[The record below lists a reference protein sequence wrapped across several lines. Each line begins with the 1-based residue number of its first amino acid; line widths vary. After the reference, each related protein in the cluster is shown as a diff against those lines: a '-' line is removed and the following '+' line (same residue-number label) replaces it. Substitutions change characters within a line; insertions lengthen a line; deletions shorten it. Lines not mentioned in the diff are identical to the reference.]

1 MPDDLSDIAVV
12 LAAGLAFC
20 VLYVAAAWFVA
31 PLIRPVMWVIAH
43 SLYRLT
49 VRGRENVPLAGPV
62 LIVSNHVTFLD
73 WMIFW
78 AVSPRPVTFVIWGG
92 FFRNPVL
99 RFGLSFARHRLVT
112 VKSRGPHAIA
122 EALDLSA
129 KKLAAGEAVV
139 IFAEGGLTR
148 NGQLRP
154 FGRGIEKVVKKSG
167 RDVTIVPTYLDNLWG
182 TLPSYSGKGPFKKWP
197 SEFRRRVTVWFGK
210 PLPGT
215 TLAAAVR
222 AAVVECGADCWLA
235 ESDRMPLVHQ
245 TFVREAAR
253 WRNLRRTAFV
263 DMATG
268 SERKLSWPSALV
280 GAWCLSRWLRK
291 ELGADPVVGVWLPTG
306 TGSTL
311 TNVALSFL
319 GKASVNLNYTAGP
332 DPVTSAVAQ
341 AEIRTVLTAK
351 RFLAKVP
358 LDVPAGVR
366 VVHLEDALAGISK
379 LAKAVAF
386 AAVLLLPKWL
396 LVRLTGAHRAK
407 PDDVLTVLFSSGST
421 GEPKGVML
429 SYRNVTTNAE
439 GFRRG
444 VDFSRRDT
452 MLATLPFFH
461 TFGYTVC
468 LWAPLTVGMK
478 AVYFPDPRQAKEVGD
493 LCRTHRCT
501 IMLGTATFLRFYLRR
516 CGPDDFASLR
526 LLICG
531 AEKLPVKLAEEFR
544 AKFGVLPFE
553 GYGCTELS
561 PVVSTNLPDAV
572 SGGATFRANTP
583 GTVGQPIPGVCPRA
597 FDPDTKQPLPPATE
611 GLLGVKGP
619 NVMLGYWKQ
628 PAKTAEAIRDG
639 WYISGDVGLVQEDGF
654 IRITGR
660 VSRFAKIAGEMVP
673 LERLDDELHDVLGK
687 HDDRVLVVAAV
698 PDDKRGERVV
708 VLHLAGLEA
717 ELPGA
722 FAKLR
727 DRGLPNLWIPDVRDC
742 HAVESFPVLGSGKLD
757 VRAVGDLAKTVA
769 RSA

>member
-1 MPDDLSDIAVV
+1 MPEDFADIAGV
-12 LAAGLAFC
+12 LAAGCAFG
-20 VLYVAAAWFVA
+20 VLYVAAAWFA
-31 PLIRPVMWVIAH
+31 SPLIRPVMWVIAH
-43 SLYRLT
+43 ALYRLT
-49 VRGRENVPLAGPV
+49 VRGREHVPPAGPV
-62 LIVSNHVTFLD
+62 LIVSNHVTFVD
-73 WMIFW
+73 WLIFW

-92 FFRNPVL
+92 FFANPVL

-122 EALDLSA
+122 EALELAA

-167 RDVTIVPTYLDNLWG
+167 RDVAIVPTYLDNLWG
-182 TLPSYSGKGPFKKWP
+182 TLPSYSGSGPFRKWP
-197 SEFRRRVTVWFGK
+197 TEFRRRVTVWFGK

-215 TLAAAVR
+215 TPAAEVR
-222 AAVVECGADCWLA
+222 AAVVECGADCWIA
-235 ESDRMPLVHQ
+235 ESGRMPLVHQ
-245 TFVREAAR
+245 TFVREASK

-263 DMATG
+263 DTATG
-268 SERKLSWPSALV
+268 SERRLSWPSALA
-280 GAWCLSRWLRK
+280 GAWCLSRWLRR
-291 ELGADPVVGVWLPTG
+291 ELGPDPVVGVWLPTG

-332 DPVTSAVAQ
+332 ESLRSAVEQ

-366 VVHLEDALAGISK
+366 VVHLEDALAGISG
-379 LAKAVAF
+379 LAKALAF
-386 AAVLLLPKWL
+386 AAILLLPGRV

-407 PDDVLTVLFSSGST
+407 PDDVLTILFSSGST

-429 SYRNVTTNAE
+429 SYRNVTANAE
-439 GFRRG
+439 SFRRG
-444 VDFSRRDT
+444 VDFSRHDT

-461 TFGYTVC
+461 TFGFTVC
-468 LWAPLTVGMK
+468 LWAPLIVAMR

-516 CGPDDFASLR
+516 CGPDDFTSLR

-544 AKFGVLPFE
+544 AKFGVLPLE

-561 PVVSTNLPDAV
+561 PVVSTNLPDCV
-572 SGGATFRANTP
+572 SGGVTFRANAM

-597 FDPDTKQPLPPATE
+597 FDPDTKRPLPPAAE

-628 PAKTAEAIRDG
+628 PAKTAEVVRDG

-654 IRITGR
+654 VRITGR

-687 HDDRVLVVAAV
+687 HDDRVLVVAAA
-698 PDDKRGERVV
+698 PDEKRGERVV
-708 VLHLAGLEA
+708 VLHLAGLAA

-742 HAVESFPVLGSGKLD
+742 YAVETFPVLGSGKLD
-757 VRAVGDLAKTVA
+757 LKAVGDLAKSLA
-769 RSA
+769 R

>member
-1 MPDDLSDIAVV
+1 MPDFLFDLAIG
-12 LAAGLAFC
+12 AAALLLFSVA
-20 VLYVAAAWFVA
+20 YVATAWFVA

-43 SLYRLT
+43 SLYRIT
-49 VRGRENVPLAGPV
+49 VRGRENIPATGPV

-73 WMIFW
+73 WLLFW
-78 AVSPRPVTFVIWGG
+78 AVSPRPLTFVIWGG
-92 FFRNPVL
+92 FFGNPVL

-122 EALDLSA
+122 EALELAA
-129 KKLAAGEAVV
+129 KKLAAGGAVV

-182 TLPSYSGKGPFKKWP
+182 TLPSYSGNGPFRKWP
-197 SEFRRRVTVWFGK
+197 TQFRRWVMVWFGK

-215 TLAAAVR
+215 TPAAVVR
-222 AAVVECGADCWLA
+222 AAVVECGADCWIA
-235 ESDRMPLVHQ
+235 ESDRLPLVHQ
-245 TFVREAAR
+245 MFVREASR
-253 WRNLRRTAFV
+253 WRNLRRNAFV

-268 SERKLSWPSALV
+268 SERKLSWPRALA
-280 GAWCLSRWLRK
+280 GAWCLSRWLRR

-311 TNVALSFL
+311 TNISLSFL
-319 GKASVNLNYTAGP
+319 GKSSVNLNYTSGP
-332 DPVTSAVAQ
+332 DAVRSAVEQ
-341 AEIRTVLTAK
+341 AEIRIVLTAK
-351 RFLAKVP
+351 RFLVKVP
-358 LDVPAGVR
+358 LDLPPDVR
-366 VVHLEDALAGISK
+366 VIHLEDALAGISG
-379 LAKAVAF
+379 LAKALTF
-386 AAVLLLPKWL
+386 AAILLLPGRV

-407 PDDVLTVLFSSGST
+407 PDDLLTILFSSGST

-439 GFRRG
+439 SFRRG
-444 VDFSRRDT
+444 VDFSCRDT

-468 LWAPLTVGMK
+468 LWAPLIVAMQ
-478 AVYFPDPRQAKEVGD
+478 AVYFPDPRQAKEVGE
-493 LCRTHRCT
+493 LCRKYRCT

-516 CGPDDFASLR
+516 CGPDDFRSMR

-531 AEKLPVKLAEEFR
+531 AEKLPVKLAEEFQ

-572 SGGATFRANTP
+572 SGGVTFRANTM

-628 PAKTAEAIRDG
+628 PEKTADAIRDG

-698 PDDKRGERVV
+698 PDEKRGERVV
-708 VLHLAGLEA
+708 VLHQAGLEA
-717 ELPGA
+717 ELSCA

-727 DRGLPNLWIPDVRDC
+727 DRGLPNLWIPDTRDC
-742 HAVESFPVLGSGKLD
+742 FIVESFPVLGSGKLD
-757 VRAVGDLAKTVA
+757 LKAVGELAKAVA
-769 RSA
+769 R